1 VERALDLVAFPS
13 ALRFESPLGA
23 NNSLGQPAGEVRVL
37 PDPCGGSAL
46 HGSEVYLTG
55 VGTRSD
61 PALEG
66 FLVIKKIF
74 YC

>member
-1 VERALDLVAFPS
+1 MQTILW
-13 ALRFESPLGA
+13 
-23 NNSLGQPAGEVRVL
+23 GQPASEARVL
-37 PDPCGGSAL
+37 PDPCEDGAL

-66 FLVIKKIF
+66 FPVIKK
-74 YC
+74 

>member
-1 VERALDLVAFPS
+1 
-13 ALRFESPLGA
+13 
-23 NNSLGQPAGEVRVL
+23 
-37 PDPCGGSAL
+37 L